1 MSKDYTIVAI
11 SDKRPIQ
18 DYYCYDQCIE
28 SFKRKGEEI
37 IIFGTADGYNGSL
50 IERPRLM
57 HKIIKEGRIQTSKV
71 LYMDLWDL
79 VLQGTMEEIF
89 EKHKANNCD
98 ITISAERNCFPHD
111 LKDEFDKLAP
121 NDTTYKYLNCGVIVG
136 DTEALLAVLED
147 MDAAN
152 LPADSHNAETGWHYP
167 NEQIEF
173 QKVFLRQ
180 PVKMALDYKQD
191 ITWCLHDV
199 GVHELGYAQ
208 GLVYN
213 NGMATFPSILHM
225 NGGGKTSGV
234 REPILNHLKL

>member
-11 SDKRPIQ
+11 SNKVPEQ
-18 DYYCYDQCIE
+18 SYYCWNQCFE

-37 IIFGTADGYNGSL
+37 MLLGMDGSYNGSL
-50 IERPRLM
+50 IERPRYM
-57 HKIIKEGRIQTSKV
+57 HRILKEGKV
-71 LYMDLWDL
+71 KTKNILYMDCWDL
-79 VLQGTMEEIF
+79 VLQETLGEIF
-89 EKHKANNCD
+89 EKHNANKSD

-111 LKDEFDKLAP
+111 LKDEFDKIAP
-121 NDTTYKYLNCGVIVG
+121 DNTTYKYLNCGVIVG
-136 DTEALLAVLED
+136 STEALLTVLED

-152 LPADSHNAETGWHYP
+152 LPYDNPPYYP

-180 PVKMALDYKQD
+180 PVKMELDYSQD

-199 GVHELGYAQ
+199 GVNELGYAQ
-208 GLVYN
+208 SKIYN
-213 NGMATFPSILHM
+213 NETTKFPSILHM

-234 REPILNHLKL
+234 REPILSHLKL